1 MARAF
6 QQVLDPSNLTVIVNV
21 GDDEEVYGVRV
32 SADLDTVSYTLA
44 GIEGPQG
51 WGVADDTFTVMDNLS
66 RLGVDTAFR
75 LGDRD
80 LAVCLRRTGDLDAG
94 MSLSESTAGLTTALG
109 VACRVLPATN
119 GRLRTRV
126 EVSGGDWLDF
136 QDYFVLRG
144 HRDPVE
150 AVGFDGAASAEPAP
164 GVLETIDSADLVI
177 IAPSNPPLS
186 IWPILAVSEI
196 KRTLAAHPKVLAVSP
211 LFGGKA
217 LKGPADQVMA
227 GLGLPAGNAGV
238 LAAYEGLL
246 SDLVIDQGDHA
257 DQAELDSEDVGVH
270 VMDTRLT
277 GADQGV
283 GFARDVLD
291 VMSTMRG
298 PR

>member
-1 MARAF
+1 M
-6 QQVLDPSNLTVIVNV
+6 
-21 GDDEEVYGVRV
+21 
-32 SADLDTVSYTLA
+32 
-44 GIEGPQG
+44 
-51 WGVADDTFTVMDNLS
+51 
-66 RLGVDTAFR
+66 
-75 LGDRD
+75 
-80 LAVCLRRTGDLDAG
+80 
-94 MSLSESTAGLTTALG
+94 
-109 VACRVLPATN
+109 
-119 GRLRTRV
+119 
-126 EVSGGDWLDF
+126 
-136 QDYFVLRG
+136 LRG

-196 KRTLAAHPKVLAVSP
+196 KRALAAHPKVLAVSP

-217 LKGPADQVMA
+217 LKGPADRVMA

-257 DQAELDSEDVGVH
+257 DQAELDSEEVRVH
-270 VMDTRLT
+270 ALDTRLT
-277 GADQGV
+277 GTDQGV

-291 VMSTMRG
+291 AMSTMRG